1 MVTVLPAHLK
11 HLYSYESVAAY
22 LSDGCL
28 CTQALFVEAKLEA
41 SKELSQYID
50 QLNISLEE
58 KRVVFQMA
66 RKGPSNNRH
75 VPRVEK

>member
-1 MVTVLPAHLK
+1 M
-11 HLYSYESVAAY
+11 
-22 LSDGCL
+22 
-28 CTQALFVEAKLEA
+28 EAKLEA

-66 RKGPSNNRH
+66 RKGQSSNRH
-75 VPRVEK
+75 DPPAENYFKLGIGTLTINQAINR